1 MAAPEASSALR
12 CRQVLEGFLQP
23 VAGAGAAGL
32 SARLVEE
39 FGSLPGVLAASGHA
53 RLRVLE
59 NRPDLDALIAGL
71 DTALTHI
78 ATLRFSRGPVFDTWP
93 ALLDYLRLTHAFSP
107 VEIARVL
114 HLDGRG
120 RLILDEVISRG
131 TIDEATIHVRE
142 VIRRAV
148 ELHAVSILLVH
159 NHPSGDPTPSR
170 ADVDLTRRIARA
182 GQPLGIAVHDHLI
195 MSTSG
200 HASMRELGL
209 L

>member
-1 MAAPEASSALR
+1 M
-12 CRQVLEGFLQP
+12 
-23 VAGAGAAGL
+23 
-32 SARLVEE
+32 
-39 FGSLPGVLAASGHA
+39 
-53 RLRVLE
+53 LE
-59 NRPDLDALIAGL
+59 NRPDLDALITGL

-78 ATLRFSRGPVFDTWP
+78 ATLRFSRGPVLDNWP
-93 ALLDYLRLTHAFSP
+93 ALLDYLRLTHGFSA

-148 ELHAVSILLVH
+148 ELHAVSVLLVH

>member
-1 MAAPEASSALR
+1 M
-12 CRQVLEGFLQP
+12 
-23 VAGAGAAGL
+23 
-32 SARLVEE
+32 
-39 FGSLPGVLAASGHA
+39 LAASGQA
-53 RLRVLE
+53 RQRVLQD
-59 NRPDLDALIAGL
+59 RPDLDALIGGL
-71 DTALTHI
+71 DAALTHI
-78 ATLRFSRGPVFDTWP
+78 ATLRFARGPVIDSWP
-93 ALLDYLRLTHAFSP
+93 ALLDYLRLAHAFSA

-120 RLILDEVISRG
+120 RLILDEEISRG

-148 ELHAVSILLVH
+148 ELHTASILLVH

-170 ADVDLTRRIARA
+170 ADIDLTRCIARA

-195 MSTSG
+195 MSTTG
-200 HASMRELGL
+200 HASMREMGL

>member
-1 MAAPEASSALR
+1 M
-12 CRQVLEGFLQP
+12 EGFLRP
-23 VAGAGAAGL
+23 LAGEGAEGL
-32 SARLVEE
+32 SDRLVEE
-39 FGSLPGVLAASGHA
+39 FGSLPGVLAASRQA
-53 RLRVLE
+53 RQRVLRD
-59 NRPDLDALIAGL
+59 RPDLDALIGGL
-71 DTALTHI
+71 GAALTHI
-78 ATLRFSRGPVFDTWP
+78 ATLRFVRGPVVDSWP
-93 ALLDYLRLTHAFSP
+93 ALLDYLRLAHAFSA

-120 RLILDEVISRG
+120 RLILDEEISRG

-148 ELHAVSILLVH
+148 ELHTASILLVH

-170 ADVDLTRRIARA
+170 ADIDLTRRIARA

-195 MSTSG
+195 MSTTG
-200 HASMRELGL
+200 HASMREMGL

>member
-1 MAAPEASSALR
+1 MAAPAAPSALR
-12 CRQVLEGFLQP
+12 CRQILEGFLEP

-39 FGSLPGVLAASGHA
+39 FGSLPGVLAASGQA

-59 NRPDLDALIAGL
+59 GRPDLDALLGGL
-71 DTALTHI
+71 DAALAHI
-78 ATLRFSRGPVFDTWP
+78 ATLRFARGPVVDSWP
-93 ALLDYLRLTHAFSP
+93 ALLDYLRLTHAFSA

-114 HLDGRG
+114 HLDGQG
-120 RLILDEVISRG
+120 RLILDEEISRG

-148 ELHAVSILLVH
+148 ELHAASIVLVH
-159 NHPSGDPTPSR
+159 NHPSGDPAPSR
-170 ADVDLTRRIARA
+170 ADVDITRRIARA

-209 L
+209 I

>member
-1 MAAPEASSALR
+1 
-12 CRQVLEGFLQP
+12 
-23 VAGAGAAGL
+23 
-32 SARLVEE
+32 
-39 FGSLPGVLAASGHA
+39 LPGVLAASDQA
-53 RLRVLE
+53 RLRILGQ
-59 NRPDLDALIAGL
+59 RPDLEALIGGL
-71 DTALTHI
+71 DAALTHI
-78 ATLRFSRGPVFDTWP
+78 ATLRFSRGPVVDNWP
-93 ALLDYLRLTHAFSP
+93 ALLDYLRLTHAFSA

-114 HLDGRG
+114 HLDGQG

-148 ELHAVSILLVH
+148 EIHAASILLIH

-195 MSTSG
+195 MSSGG